1 MKLWQGWHNTDL
13 GRSYFHY
20 GPLGGTKKQMGIL
33 AQTCKKRGVKMHGE
47 NAVVSPV
54 VCFTLATSIGAMDV
68 LLSAGQYLVYLSHS
82 LGTQGKLHLAGGIC
96 LELFLLSY
104 FGD

>member
-33 AQTCKKRGVKMHGE
+33 AQTCKKRGVKSTGE
-47 NAVVSPV
+47 KVGNGKKPSGR
-54 VCFTLATSIGAMDV
+54 FY
-68 LLSAGQYLVYLSHS
+68 LSNSRKICRHFAFLVYRKTIS
-82 LGTQGKLHLAGGIC
+82 
-96 LELFLLSY
+96 
-104 FGD
+104 

>member
-33 AQTCKKRGVKMHGE
+33 AQTCKKRGVKSTEKKVGNGKKPSGRFFNLIVE
-47 NAVVSPV
+47 KYVV
-54 VCFTLATSIGAMDV
+54 I
-68 LLSAGQYLVYLSHS
+68 LL
-82 LGTQGKLHLAGGIC
+82 
-96 LELFLLSY
+96 F
-104 FGD
+104 

>member
-20 GPLGGTKKQMGIL
+20 GPLGGTKKQLGIL

-47 NAVVSPV
+47 KSGKWKKAKWEV
-54 VCFTLATSIGAMDV
+54 FF
-68 LLSAGQYLVYLSHS
+68 LSNSRKICRHFAFLVYRKTIS
-82 LGTQGKLHLAGGIC
+82 
-96 LELFLLSY
+96 
-104 FGD
+104 

>member
-47 NAVVSPV
+47 KSGK
-54 VCFTLATSIGAMDV
+54 CIFTPKRYEFTNWEDKKV
-68 LLSAGQYLVYLSHS
+68 Q
-82 LGTQGKLHLAGGIC
+82 
-96 LELFLLSY
+96 
-104 FGD
+104 

>member
-33 AQTCKKRGVKMHGE
+33 AQTCKKRGVKSTGKKVG
-47 NAVVSPV
+47 NGKKPRGR
-54 VCFTLATSIGAMDV
+54 FY
-68 LLSAGQYLVYLSHS
+68 LSNSRKICRHFAFLVYRKTIS
-82 LGTQGKLHLAGGIC
+82 
-96 LELFLLSY
+96 
-104 FGD
+104 

>member
-33 AQTCKKRGVKMHGE
+33 AQTCKKRGVKSM
-47 NAVVSPV
+47 
-54 VCFTLATSIGAMDV
+54 
-68 LLSAGQYLVYLSHS
+68 
-82 LGTQGKLHLAGGIC
+82 GKKSGKTC
-96 LELFLLSY
+96 SQT
-104 FGD
+104 

>member
-47 NAVVSPV
+47 KSGKWKKAKWEG
-54 VCFTLATSIGAMDV
+54 FF
-68 LLSAGQYLVYLSHS
+68 YLFF
-82 LGTQGKLHLAGGIC
+82 
-96 LELFLLSY
+96 FLIIVAY
-104 FGD
+104 IVPTVFFY

>member
-47 NAVVSPV
+47 KVRNGKKRSGV
-54 VCFTLATSIGAMDV
+54 FF
-68 LLSAGQYLVYLSHS
+68 LSNSRKICRHFAFLVYRKTIS
-82 LGTQGKLHLAGGIC
+82 
-96 LELFLLSY
+96 
-104 FGD
+104 

>member
-33 AQTCKKRGVKMHGE
+33 AQTCKGSLSVFSFVFGE
-47 NAVVSPV
+47 
-54 VCFTLATSIGAMDV
+54 G
-68 LLSAGQYLVYLSHS
+68 LSGS
-82 LGTQGKLHLAGGIC
+82 L
-96 LELFLLSY
+96 E
-104 FGD
+104 

>member
-33 AQTCKKRGVKMHGE
+33 AQTCKKRGVKMHG
-47 NAVVSPV
+47 
-54 VCFTLATSIGAMDV
+54 
-68 LLSAGQYLVYLSHS
+68 
-82 LGTQGKLHLAGGIC
+82 GKKVRKNDQQM
-96 LELFLLSY
+96 ELFSVWQSNLQ
-104 FGD
+104 GMNDGEGG

>member
-33 AQTCKKRGVKMHGE
+33 AQTCKNVEQKCTGKKVGSEVGGFFYLIVEKY
-47 NAVVSPV
+47 VV
-54 VCFTLATSIGAMDV
+54 I
-68 LLSAGQYLVYLSHS
+68 LL
-82 LGTQGKLHLAGGIC
+82 
-96 LELFLLSY
+96 F
-104 FGD
+104 

>member
-47 NAVVSPV
+47 KSGKRSGRV
-54 VCFTLATSIGAMDV
+54 F
-68 LLSAGQYLVYLSHS
+68 LSNSRKICRHFAFLVYRKTIS
-82 LGTQGKLHLAGGIC
+82 
-96 LELFLLSY
+96 
-104 FGD
+104 

>member
-33 AQTCKKRGVKMHGE
+33 AQTCKKRGVKSTGE
-47 NAVVSPV
+47 KSGKKKYQAFI
-54 VCFTLATSIGAMDV
+54 FTRFAIILRGKKFHFIGT
-68 LLSAGQYLVYLSHS
+68 LSSTITVQSFIGLP
-82 LGTQGKLHLAGGIC
+82 
-96 LELFLLSY
+96 
-104 FGD
+104 

>member
-33 AQTCKKRGVKMHGE
+33 AQTCKKTWSKNARGKKWEAKWEG
-47 NAVVSPV
+47 
-54 VCFTLATSIGAMDV
+54 F
-68 LLSAGQYLVYLSHS
+68 LSNSRKICRHFAFLVYRKTIS
-82 LGTQGKLHLAGGIC
+82 
-96 LELFLLSY
+96 
-104 FGD
+104 

>member
-33 AQTCKKRGVKMHGE
+33 AQTCKKRGVKSTGKKVG
-47 NAVVSPV
+47 NGKKPSGR
-54 VCFTLATSIGAMDV
+54 FF
-68 LLSAGQYLVYLSHS
+68 LSNSRKICRHFAFLVYRKTIS
-82 LGTQGKLHLAGGIC
+82 
-96 LELFLLSY
+96 
-104 FGD
+104 

>member
-47 NAVVSPV
+47 KTQITVIVKLDCKSPQSSSPI
-54 VCFTLATSIGAMDV
+54 CYFDEKHILKLY
-68 LLSAGQYLVYLSHS
+68 LLSSCQ
-82 LGTQGKLHLAGGIC
+82 
-96 LELFLLSY
+96 
-104 FGD
+104 